1 MRKVET
7 YSVDDKTD
15 IDIINYLKTISN
27 KTQYI
32 KSLIRKDMENKRTL
46 TDAQLA
52 EVEGLIYKIL
62 ENNKFT
68 INNEKKEKEVEVDQD
83 VLDALSMLEGC

>member
-27 KTQYI
+27 KSQYI